1 MYVNQF
7 VVIGWVCKFGKKMKL
22 NCKVVF
28 ILLFLL

>member
-1 MYVNQF
+1 
-7 VVIGWVCKFGKKMKL
+7 VIGQVCKFGKKMKF